1 MLSRGISRLVETGQL
16 FPMSGPRGC
25 HTSSHVLYADDIM
38 VFCKATKRNLLNL
51 MSLFKAYGEAS
62 GHLISAAK
70 CRFFSGG
77 ITPRRLVTLSSILGI
92 SEGQLPFTYLAVP
105 IFKGRP
111 RRHHLQLIA
120 DKIKTKLASWKGSML
135 SIMGGVQLAKSI
147 IQGMLVYNFHVY
159 AWPISLIKTVDYW
172 VRNFIW
178 SGDIST
184 RKIVTVAWST
194 VAHQI
199 MLAITRF

>member
-1 MLSRGISRLVETGQL
+1 MCITSEAVNLLQNRSFGGNIALKIDIKKAFDTMDWDFPIHVLHPFGFNDTFCNWVKVIFILPSCLFLLMVMQWVISLVNEGCARGSPLLFCIAKDVLSRGISRLVETGQL

-77 ITPRRLVTLSSILGI
+77 ITPRSFLHLGHFR
-92 SEGQLPFTYLAVP
+92 GTTPFYL
-105 IFKGRP
+105 F
-111 RRHHLQLIA
+111 
-120 DKIKTKLASWKGSML
+120 SGSYF
-135 SIMGGVQLAKSI
+135 Q
-147 IQGMLVYNFHVY
+147 
-159 AWPISLIKTVDYW
+159 
-172 VRNFIW
+172 R
-178 SGDIST
+178 
-184 RKIVTVAWST
+184 
-194 VAHQI
+194 
-199 MLAITRF
+199 